1 MMGAQY
7 SQSLVALW
15 MVSAL
20 NKLRNKM
27 PEFTGYFGH
36 SFASV
41 PPLALEPRYMFD
53 AAGAATAADSAEQ
66 VQADTEAEQASH
78 DTSDT
83 SDTSTHAPGTS
94 DGADTAQ
101 AAGVE
106 VSGSEFSVLQAVDP
120 SQNGGRKEVAFVDSS
135 LADWDVL
142 VAGIGAGIEIV
153 LLDGNSDGLRQIA
166 TWAAQNDGFD
176 AIHILSH
183 GSEGQVHL
191 GSFIL
196 DTDTATT
203 RSNDLAALGAAL
215 GVDGDVMLYGCD
227 VAGGSGAA
235 LIDALANA
243 TGADVAASTDMTGAQ
258 SLGGDWQLE
267 HTTGVIETAG
277 LVVTDYQGILDTI
290 TIASGSGDG
299 QLDDG
304 DGTFVKVVSGRNLTF
319 TGPDGYFYNN
329 NLGTGYLTSDDSAKV
344 NATKLTISMED
355 GYSFD
360 LTSFE
365 YYTGNADTVT
375 VSVTY
380 ADGSTGSGTFT
391 ATTDSASTVSDFSTL
406 AGLSTVSLNDIKSVV
421 ISSTNSVGSYDF
433 GTNNF
438 VVSDVKAI
446 VSNSAPTVTGAP
458 ASATVTEDVATAI
471 DLSGVTVADAEGDTI
486 TLTLAAAAGT
496 LASVDGNVTTG
507 GVTIANSGTSSMTL
521 SGTVSDLNTY
531 LNATNI
537 TYQTASNDTVARN
550 ITITPNDGTV
560 NGTAVTVT
568 TSVTAVNDAP
578 TVSGVPT
585 DVTVTEDTASN
596 FDLSAITF
604 TEVDGDNLTVTIAAS
619 AGTFAGSTSGSV
631 TVGGSGTG
639 SLTLSGTAANINTW
653 LDTAS
658 NIKYTG
664 ASNVNGDNVATYT
677 VHANDGTVN
686 PQVGSGNIDITAV
699 NDAPTASGV
708 PTDVTVTEDTASNF
722 DLSAITFADDDGD
735 SLTVT
740 IAASAG
746 TFSASTSGSV
756 TVGGSGTGSLTL
768 SGTAANINTW
778 LDTASNI
785 KYTGASNA
793 SGDNAATFTINAND
807 GTANPQVGSGNIDIT
822 AVNDTPTVS
831 GVPTDVTVTED
842 TASNFDLS
850 AITFTEVDGD
860 NLTVTIA
867 ASAGTFAGSTSGSV
881 TVGGSGTG
889 SLTLSGTAANINT
902 WLDTASNI
910 KYTGASNV
918 NGDNVAT
925 YTVHAN
931 DGTVNPQV
939 GSGNIDITA
948 VNDAPTASGVP
959 TDVTVT
965 EDTASNFD
973 LSAITFADDDGD
985 SLTVTIAASAGTFSA
1000 STSGSVTVGGSG
1012 TGSLTLSGTAANINT
1027 WLDTASNIKY
1037 TGASNASGDNAA
1049 TFTINAND
1057 GTANPQVGSGNI
1069 DITAVN
1075 DTPTV
1080 SGVPTDVTVTED
1092 TASNF
1097 DLSAITFTEV
1107 DGDNLTVTIAA
1118 SAGTF
1123 AGSTSGSVTVG
1134 GSGTGSLT
1142 LSGTAA
1148 NINTWLDTASNIKYT
1163 GASNV
1168 NGDNVATF
1176 TIHANDG
1183 TVNPQ
1188 VGGGNIDI
1196 AAVNDAPVVGGVFGD
1211 TSSSIVAGSGAQNV
1225 SGLDDATVSNV
1236 DATDYNGGSLVIG
1249 QNTGTFNGSWGV
1261 DGTTVTSGGDVTV
1274 SAGEQLSVGGV
1285 NIGTIHA
1292 TNDGQGGNVLQ
1303 IDFNANADSARV
1315 QTLIRALTYLAP
1327 SGLDSRSFTLTLNDA
1342 DGTANSGDED
1352 ASGSFTVN
1360 VTPNPP
1366 VIGNLSGDSVSA
1378 ANNAVVSID
1387 QNGDMTLTDADS
1399 PNFNGGNLTITRTG
1413 GLSGN
1418 FLLNSATATSGSD
1431 GVIAAGETISVGG
1444 TAIGTVTTDGQ
1455 GSNNLVIT
1463 LNTSASPANIQIL
1476 IRALQ
1481 YQSTA
1486 SGSHTFSATVADA
1499 AGGSNPATSTAATF
1513 AVAVEASPVNT
1524 VPGAQSTVDGTAKAI
1539 TGISVADSDSTNVT
1553 TTISVPSGNGTFSA
1567 SGAATISGLGTNSIQ
1582 ISGTSASVNATLAN
1596 LTYTPAVNASGAQ
1609 TITVLTSDGTNSDTD
1624 TISVAVQ
1631 DRPTVGGLSG
1641 DSVNY
1646 TAGQTVKLDVGQN
1659 VVISDADSSHFNSG
1673 NLTVSITA
1681 GGVGSEDILT
1691 IETSGTTIT
1700 LSGTTAT
1707 STVSVGGVVI
1717 GTLVNNIAAGNNL
1730 VINFNSNSTPERVQT
1745 LMKAVAY
1752 RNAAGTPTFTNRT
1765 VSFNVSD
1772 GNSNSSG
1779 ANTVTVVLAQP
1790 ATQTPTQP
1798 PPSPTV
1804 TTPAPPVTVPPI
1816 LQVPGSSG
1824 GDTGTPISSALNTA
1838 SNSNGSSGP
1847 IIAGGVIQTT
1857 VTGQLGNTSPIGN
1870 SGTPV
1875 SAGLTASQF
1884 GSGGGI
1890 GSNVTSVASSFYG
1903 AAGTVL
1909 RSNISGGV
1917 SFGDLLGTGGASG
1930 ASSGGGVGG
1939 EPGDGD
1945 AGSNDSLFGAPSS
1958 DGGSDGEDTPSDGGT
1973 DDIQAMNDSAA
1984 EVEQTENLEDFS
1996 VQLAAFGDVAE
2007 METML
2012 LDQVLSTYRIPV

>member
-1 MMGAQY
+1 MGAQY

-36 SFASV
+36 SFSSV

-66 VQADTEAEQASH
+66 AQAEAEAEQASH

-106 VSGSEFSVLQAVDP
+106 VSGNEFNVLQAVDP
-120 SQNGGRKEVAFVDSS
+120 SQNGGRKEVVFVDSS

-191 GSFIL
+191 GSFTL
-196 DTDTATT
+196 DTATATT

-290 TIASGSGDG
+290 TIAAGSSDG
-299 QLDDG
+299 QLGDT
-304 DGTFVKVVSGRNLTF
+304 DGTFVKVVGGQNLTF

-380 ADGSTGSGTFT
+380 ADGSIGSGTFT

-421 ISSTNSVGSYDF
+421 ISSTNNVGSYDF

-560 NGTAVTVT
+560 DGTAVTVT
-568 TSVTAVNDAP
+568 TSVTAVNDTP

-585 DVTVTEDTASN
+585 DVAVTEDTASN
-596 FDLSAITF
+596 FDLSAVTF

-619 AGTFAGSTSGSV
+619 AGTFAASTSGSV

-677 VHANDGTVN
+677 IHANDGTVN
-686 PQVGSGNIDITAV
+686 PQVGGGNIDITAV
-699 NDAPTASGV
+699 NDAPTVSGV

-722 DLSAITFADDDGD
+722 DLSAITFADVDGD

-746 TFSASTSGSV
+746 TFTASTSGSV

-768 SGTAANINTW
+768 QGTAANINTWLDTASNIKYTGASNVNGDNVATYTIHANDGTVNPQVGGGNIDITAVNDAPTVSGVPTDVTVTEDTASNFDLSAITFADVDGDSLTVTIAASAGTFTASTSGSVTVGGSGTGSLTLQGTAANINTW

-850 AITFTEVDGD
+850 AVTFTEVDGD

-867 ASAGTFAGSTSGSV
+867 ASAGTFAASTSGSV

-925 YTVHAN
+925 YTIHAN

-939 GSGNIDITA
+939 GGGNIDITA

-959 TDVTVT
+959 TDVTVI

-973 LSAITFADDDGD
+973 LSAISFADVDGD
-985 SLTVTIAASAGTFSA
+985 SLTVTIAVSAGTFTA

-1012 TGSLTLSGTAANINT
+1012 TGSLTLQGTAANINT
-1027 WLDTASNIKY
+1027 WLDTASNIQY
-1037 TGASNASGDNAA
+1037 TGASSASGDNAA

-1057 GTANPQVGSGNI
+1057 GTTNPQVGSGNI
-1069 DITAVN
+1069 DITDVN
-1075 DTPTV
+1075 
-1080 SGVPTDVTVTED
+1080 
-1092 TASNF
+1092 
-1097 DLSAITFTEV
+1097 
-1107 DGDNLTVTIAA
+1107 
-1118 SAGTF
+1118 
-1123 AGSTSGSVTVG
+1123 
-1134 GSGTGSLT
+1134 
-1142 LSGTAA
+1142 
-1148 NINTWLDTASNIKYT
+1148 
-1163 GASNV
+1163 
-1168 NGDNVATF
+1168 
-1176 TIHANDG
+1176 
-1183 TVNPQ
+1183 
-1188 VGGGNIDI
+1188 
-1196 AAVNDAPVVGGVFGD
+1196 
-1211 TSSSIVAGSGAQNV
+1211 
-1225 SGLDDATVSNV
+1225 
-1236 DATDYNGGSLVIG
+1236 
-1249 QNTGTFNGSWGV
+1249 
-1261 DGTTVTSGGDVTV
+1261 
-1274 SAGEQLSVGGV
+1274 
-1285 NIGTIHA
+1285 
-1292 TNDGQGGNVLQ
+1292 
-1303 IDFNANADSARV
+1303 
-1315 QTLIRALTYLAP
+1315 
-1327 SGLDSRSFTLTLNDA
+1327 
-1342 DGTANSGDED
+1342 
-1352 ASGSFTVN
+1352 
-1360 VTPNPP
+1360 
-1366 VIGNLSGDSVSA
+1366 
-1378 ANNAVVSID
+1378 
-1387 QNGDMTLTDADS
+1387 
-1399 PNFNGGNLTITRTG
+1399 
-1413 GLSGN
+1413 
-1418 FLLNSATATSGSD
+1418 
-1431 GVIAAGETISVGG
+1431 
-1444 TAIGTVTTDGQ
+1444 
-1455 GSNNLVIT
+1455 
-1463 LNTSASPANIQIL
+1463 
-1476 IRALQ
+1476 
-1481 YQSTA
+1481 
-1486 SGSHTFSATVADA
+1486 
-1499 AGGSNPATSTAATF
+1499 
-1513 AVAVEASPVNT
+1513 PVNT
-1524 VPGAQSTVDGTAKAI
+1524 VPGAQNAVDGTAKAI
-1539 TGISVADSDSTNVT
+1539 TGISVADNDSANVT
-1553 TTISVPSGNGTFSA
+1553 TTVSVGAGLGSFSTT
-1567 SGAATISGLGTNSIQ
+1567 GAATITGLGTNSIQ
-1582 ISGTSASVNATLAN
+1582 ISGSIASVNATLAN

-1659 VVISDADSSHFNSG
+1659 VVISDADSLHFNSG

-1730 VINFNSNSTPERVQT
+1730 VINFNSDSTPERVQT

-1816 LQVPGSSG
+1816 LQVPGSAG

-1847 IIAGGVIQTT
+1847 IIAGGVIPTT

-1909 RSNISGGV
+1909 RSDISGGV

>member
-1 MMGAQY
+1 M
-7 SQSLVALW
+7 
-15 MVSAL
+15 

-36 SFASV
+36 SFSSV

-66 VQADTEAEQASH
+66 AQAEAEAEQASH

-106 VSGSEFSVLQAVDP
+106 VSGNEFNVLQAVDP
-120 SQNGGRKEVAFVDSS
+120 SQNGGRKEVVFVDSS

-191 GSFIL
+191 GSFTL
-196 DTDTATT
+196 DTATATT

-290 TIASGSGDG
+290 TIAAGSSDG
-299 QLDDG
+299 QLGDT
-304 DGTFVKVVSGRNLTF
+304 DGTFVKVVGGQNLTF

-380 ADGSTGSGTFT
+380 ADGSIGSGTFT

-421 ISSTNSVGSYDF
+421 ISSTNNVGSYDF

-560 NGTAVTVT
+560 DGTAVTVT
-568 TSVTAVNDAP
+568 TSVTAVNDTP

-596 FDLSAITF
+596 FDLSAVTF

-619 AGTFAGSTSGSV
+619 AGTFTASTSGSV

-639 SLTLSGTAANINTW
+639 SLTLQGTAANINTW

-664 ASNVNGDNVATYT
+664 ASNVNGDNVATY
-677 VHANDGTVN
+677 
-686 PQVGSGNIDITAV
+686 
-699 NDAPTASGV
+699 
-708 PTDVTVTEDTASNF
+708 
-722 DLSAITFADDDGD
+722 
-735 SLTVT
+735 
-740 IAASAG
+740 
-746 TFSASTSGSV
+746 
-756 TVGGSGTGSLTL
+756 
-768 SGTAANINTW
+768 
-778 LDTASNI
+778 
-785 KYTGASNA
+785 
-793 SGDNAATFTINAND
+793 
-807 GTANPQVGSGNIDIT
+807 
-822 AVNDTPTVS
+822 
-831 GVPTDVTVTED
+831 
-842 TASNFDLS
+842 
-850 AITFTEVDGD
+850 
-860 NLTVTIA
+860 
-867 ASAGTFAGSTSGSV
+867 
-881 TVGGSGTG
+881 
-889 SLTLSGTAANINT
+889 
-902 WLDTASNI
+902 
-910 KYTGASNV
+910 
-918 NGDNVAT
+918 
-925 YTVHAN
+925 
-931 DGTVNPQV
+931 
-939 GSGNIDITA
+939 
-948 VNDAPTASGVP
+948 
-959 TDVTVT
+959 
-965 EDTASNFD
+965 
-973 LSAITFADDDGD
+973 
-985 SLTVTIAASAGTFSA
+985 
-1000 STSGSVTVGGSG
+1000 
-1012 TGSLTLSGTAANINT
+1012 
-1027 WLDTASNIKY
+1027 
-1037 TGASNASGDNAA
+1037 
-1049 TFTINAND
+1049 
-1057 GTANPQVGSGNI
+1057 
-1069 DITAVN
+1069 
-1075 DTPTV
+1075 
-1080 SGVPTDVTVTED
+1080 
-1092 TASNF
+1092 
-1097 DLSAITFTEV
+1097 
-1107 DGDNLTVTIAA
+1107 
-1118 SAGTF
+1118 
-1123 AGSTSGSVTVG
+1123 
-1134 GSGTGSLT
+1134 
-1142 LSGTAA
+1142 
-1148 NINTWLDTASNIKYT
+1148 
-1163 GASNV
+1163 
-1168 NGDNVATF
+1168 

-1624 TISVAVQ
+1624 TISVDVQ

-1659 VVISDADSSHFNSG
+1659 VVISDADSLHFNSG

-1730 VINFNSNSTPERVQT
+1730 VINFNSDSTPERVQT

-1816 LQVPGSSG
+1816 LQVPGSAG

-1847 IIAGGVIQTT
+1847 IIAGGVIPTT

-1884 GSGGGI
+1884 GSGGVI

-1984 EVEQTENLEDFS
+1984 EVEQTEKLEDFS